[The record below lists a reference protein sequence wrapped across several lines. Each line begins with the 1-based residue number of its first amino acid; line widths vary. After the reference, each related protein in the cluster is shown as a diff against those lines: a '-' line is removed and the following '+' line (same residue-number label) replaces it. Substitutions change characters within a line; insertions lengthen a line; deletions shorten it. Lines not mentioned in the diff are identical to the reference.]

1 MLPRSWAGKPVVF
14 KCKVHEVKETI
25 LPELDDEFAKDVSE
39 FDTLKAL
46 KDDLKAK
53 KLEAKKK
60 DADTEFRN
68 AVLDLAVANM
78 DARCGFHGGR
88 ADRQDHAAV

>member
-1 MLPRSWAGKPVVF
+1 MVF

-60 DADTEFRN
+60 DADHRVPQRSFGSGSGQYGMPG
-68 AVLDLAVANM
+68 A
-78 DARCGFHGGR
+78 GFHGGR